1 MIQHEM
7 IVPDTLPYEI
17 KSFLGTVYELA
28 YPRQGD
34 TSDVA
39 IVVCER
45 GKYVVKRSR
54 GGQFRDWLAQ
64 EYHVLQAL
72 IEVSLPLP
80 RPYLYV
86 ECCTSETPEAW
97 LVMSHL
103 PGDSLRIVA
112 CNEADQAAKRQM
124 LFAVGQVLAKLHS
137 LAVPTALC
145 AERGKA
151 WLDSMLKQARY
162 NLEHYEVEGSAEL
175 LEQLETQRPRMVQ
188 PTLIHG
194 DFAID
199 NVLIVDRE
207 VSGIVDW
214 AWGAW
219 GDPRYDRA
227 LAIRPKEGIF
237 QMPEDTQSFFNGYGT
252 AGLSQ
257 DEYDYFVSLYEFF

>member
-1 MIQHEM
+1 MMQHEI
-7 IVPDTLPYEI
+7 IVLSALPDEI
-17 KSFLGTVYELA
+17 KSFLGSVYELT

-54 GGQFRDWLAQ
+54 GEQFRDWLAQ

-86 ECCTSETPEAW
+86 ECCTSETPESW
-97 LVMSHL
+97 LVMSCL
-103 PGDSLRIVA
+103 SGDSLRIVA
-112 CNEADQAAKRQM
+112 RNETDQAAKRQM
-124 LFAVGQVLAKLHS
+124 LFAVGQVLARLHRFP
-137 LAVPTALC
+137 VPTALC
-145 AERGKA
+145 VERKEA

-175 LEQLETQRPRMVQ
+175 LERLARQRPRMVQ

-194 DFAID
+194 DFTVD

-214 AWGAW
+214 TLGGW
-219 GDPRYDRA
+219 GDPRYDLA

-237 QMPEDTQSFFNGYGT
+237 QTPEDTKSFFDGYGT

-257 DEYDYFVSLYEFF
+257 GEYDYFVSLYELF